1 VGKILL
7 MRLEE
12 AMDAVVSKAEAIT
25 EIRRHNQDPAEFFR
39 EVGERDEYVG
49 SEVLE
54 WLGY

>member
-1 VGKILL
+1 

-12 AMDAVVSKAEAIT
+12 AMEAVVSKAEAIA
-25 EIRRHNQDPAEFFR
+25 EIRRHNQDPAEFFQ

-49 SEVLE
+49 SDVLE